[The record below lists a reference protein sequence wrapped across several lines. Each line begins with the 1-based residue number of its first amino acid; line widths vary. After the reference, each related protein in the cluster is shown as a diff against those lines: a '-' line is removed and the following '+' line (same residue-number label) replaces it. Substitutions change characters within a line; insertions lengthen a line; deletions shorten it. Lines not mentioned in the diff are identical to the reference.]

1 MQQHASHP
9 FKVLSDWFHRH
20 FSDPQVM
27 VLAVFVAGIVAVV
40 LLLGQMLLPVLASI
54 VIAYLLE
61 GFVQLLA
68 RRGWPRIAAVVT
80 VFVLF
85 LVFVVSV
92 LVGVLPLVYR
102 QVSDLVQQ
110 LPQMLAQGQQ
120 ALMALPQRYPEL
132 VSVAQIDAAMDAM
145 RREVVGYGQK
155 LLSMSVSSLVGV
167 ITLLVYLILTPLLVY
182 FFLKDKDLILG
193 WFGRYLP
200 RHRAIADT
208 VWADVDRQIS
218 NYVRGKFWEILIVW
232 AVSFITFSAFG
243 LNYAMLLALLVGLS
257 VIIPY
262 IGASVVT
269 VPVVLIAW
277 FQWGWS
283 APFIWLTVAY
293 LIIQALDGNVLVPL
307 LFSEVVNLH
316 PVAIIV
322 AILVFGGIWGFWGV
336 FFAIPLATV
345 VQAILTAWPRP
356 GEQVPEQVPEQL
368 PEQVDPGEDKAAK

>member
-1 MQQHASHP
+1 MSRSEKPQLHEALPNP
-9 FKVLSDWFHRH
+9 FKVLSNWFSRH

-27 VLAVFVAGIVAVV
+27 VLAVFVAVIFAVV
-40 LLLGQMLLPVLASI
+40 LLLGEMLMPVLASI
-54 VIAYLLE
+54 VIAYLLD
-61 GFVQLLA
+61 GFVTLLE
-68 RRGWPRIAAVVT
+68 RRGWPRLAAVVT
-80 VFVLF
+80 VFGLF

-110 LPQMLAQGQQ
+110 LPQMLARGQQ
-120 ALMALPQRYPEL
+120 VLMALPERHPEL
-132 VSVAQIDAAMDAM
+132 ASTAQIDAAMDAM
-145 RREVVGYGQK
+145 RRELVGYGQT

-167 ITLLVYLILTPLLVY
+167 ITLLIYFILTPLLVF
-182 FFLKDKDLILG
+182 FFLKDKALILG

-218 NYVRGKFWEILIVW
+218 NYVRGKFWEILVVW
-232 AVSFITFSAFG
+232 AVSFVTFSSFG

-277 FQWGWS
+277 FQWGWG
-283 APFIWLTVAY
+283 AQFVWLTVAY

-322 AILVFGGIWGFWGV
+322 AILVFGGLWGFWGV

-356 GEQVPEQVPEQL
+356 LERVECGDDAGPMVT
-368 PEQVDPGEDKAAK
+368 GG

>member
-1 MQQHASHP
+1 
-9 FKVLSDWFHRH
+9 
-20 FSDPQVM
+20 
-27 VLAVFVAGIVAVV
+27 VV
-40 LLLGQMLLPVLASI
+40 V
-54 VIAYLLE
+54 
-61 GFVQLLA
+61 
-68 RRGWPRIAAVVT
+68 

-85 LVFVVSV
+85 LAFVGSV

-110 LPQMLAQGQQ
+110 LPQMLAQGQH
-120 ALMALPQRYPEL
+120 ALMGLPERYPEL
-132 VSVAQIDAAMDAM
+132 VSAAQIDAAMDTM
-145 RREVVGYGQK
+145 RQEVLGYGQT
-155 LLSMSVSSLVGV
+155 LVSVSVSSLVGV
-167 ITLLVYLILTPLLVY
+167 ITVLVYLILTPLLVF

-193 WFGRYLP
+193 WFRRYLP
-200 RHRAIADT
+200 RHRAIARS

-218 NYVRGKFWEILIVW
+218 NYVRGKFWEILVVW
-232 AVSFITFSAFG
+232 AVSFVTFSAFG

-277 FQWGWS
+277 FQWGWG
-283 APFIWLTVAY
+283 AQFVWLTAAY
-293 LIIQALDGNVLVPL
+293 LIIQMLDGNVLVPL

-322 AILVFGGIWGFWGV
+322 AILVFGGLWGFWGV

-345 VQAILTAWPRP
+345 VQAILTAWPRQP
-356 GEQVPEQVPEQL
+356 DL
-368 PEQVDPGEDKAAK
+368 PRPQHEDADTAATGG

>member
-1 MQQHASHP
+1 
-9 FKVLSDWFHRH
+9 KVLSNWFSRH

-27 VLAVFVAGIVAVV
+27 VLAVFVAVIFAVV
-40 LLLGQMLLPVLASI
+40 LLLGEMLMPVLASI
-54 VIAYLLE
+54 VIAYLLD
-61 GFVQLLA
+61 GFVTLLE
-68 RRGWPRIAAVVT
+68 RRGWPRLAAVVT

-110 LPQMLAQGQQ
+110 LPQMLARGQQ
-120 ALMALPQRYPEL
+120 VLMALPERHPEL
-132 VSVAQIDAAMDAM
+132 ASTAQIDAAMDAM
-145 RREVVGYGQK
+145 RRELVGYGQT

-167 ITLLVYLILTPLLVY
+167 ITLLIYFILTPLLVF
-182 FFLKDKDLILG
+182 FFLKDKALILG

-218 NYVRGKFWEILIVW
+218 NYVRGKFWEILVVW
-232 AVSFITFSAFG
+232 AVSFVTFSSFG

-277 FQWGWS
+277 FQWGWG
-283 APFIWLTVAY
+283 AQFVWLTVAY

-322 AILVFGGIWGFWGV
+322 AILVFGGLWGFWGV

-356 GEQVPEQVPEQL
+356 LERVECGDDAGPMVT
-368 PEQVDPGEDKAAK
+368 GG